1 MPGVKKEEKV
11 ETLSL
16 DDEGPS
22 GTAAAPSTNKKSGEV
37 DCVTLDSSDDEEDE
51 AEQRATAAAIAAVAA
66 AEKKAAEEKTAAE
79 D

>member
-37 DCVTLDSSDDEEDE
+37 DILIHHSFNFQMTSTYFGLILE
-51 AEQRATAAAIAAVAA
+51 IAL
-66 AEKKAAEEKTAAE
+66 KA
-79 D
+79 